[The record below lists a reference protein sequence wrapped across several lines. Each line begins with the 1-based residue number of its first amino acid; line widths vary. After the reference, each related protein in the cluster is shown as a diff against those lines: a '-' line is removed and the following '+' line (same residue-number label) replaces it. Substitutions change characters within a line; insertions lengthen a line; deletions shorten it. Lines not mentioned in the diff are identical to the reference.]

1 MTVVV
6 DVGVA
11 ATVIETAGEV
21 LAMKLA
27 SPEYWP
33 VIELSPVA
41 SSVVVSVATPPE
53 IVAVPS
59 EVVPLKN

>member
-1 MTVVV
+1 
-6 DVGVA
+6 
-11 ATVIETAGEV
+11 
-21 LAMKLA
+21 MKLA

-33 VIELSPVA
+33 VIELSPA
-41 SSVVVSVATPPE
+41 GIAAVVKVATPPE